1 MQDLKIGLVIL
12 VAAVLLHHGHH
23 YRRHRRAGFG
33 VWYAMRGPWGTR
45 VRVSKRF

>member
-1 MQDLKIGLVIL
+1 MSVLVVIGVAVVIYGL
-12 VAAVLLHHGHH
+12 FHHRH

-33 VWYAMRGPWGTR
+33 VWYSMRGPFGTR